1 MNPDKDNRMQ
11 QAVQNTASPLE
22 RNITVSVPIAQIEA
36 EIATRLKKLAR
47 TVRMQGFRPGH
58 VPLKM
63 VERQY
68 GFQVRQEVVSDA
80 VQKTFAEAVKDQNF
94 RVAGFP
100 RFQPKPAEQ
109 ESQPGSAPGPDG
121 KIEYT
126 ATFEVYPEVV
136 MGDVSSRKVTRPVTT
151 VGESDVEAT
160 LATLRKQRA
169 KFERVER
176 AAAEGDLV
184 NIDFEGLIAGQP
196 FEGNKAANFAVVLG
210 ENRMLPDFEAA
221 IVGMKEG
228 EQKTFP
234 LTFPQDYADAVKGK
248 TADFTVTVNQVA
260 EAKLPAID
268 AEFAKALGV
277 DDGDVERLK
286 REVRE
291 NMEREVAK
299 RVKANVKEQVIDAL
313 HASAGFEVP
322 KALVDAEIER
332 MQAAALEDL
341 KQRGMTVT
349 DKALP
354 ADLFAERAARRL
366 KVGLLVADLVKKHDL
381 GARPEQVRKVIEE
394 HAESYE
400 EPEQLVRWYYA
411 DPSRLAE
418 VEALVMEDNVVEW
431 AMGKMKV
438 EDKPVEFSELM
449 GTKKA

>member
-1 MNPDKDNRMQ
+1 MQ
-11 QAVQNTASPLE
+11 QAVQGTASPLE
-22 RNITVSVPIAQIEA
+22 RNITVAVPVAQIEA

-80 VQKTFAEAVKDQNF
+80 VQKTFAQAVKEQNF
-94 RVAGFP
+94 RVAGYP
-100 RFQPKPAEQ
+100 RFQPKAVEQ
-109 ESQPGSAPGPDG
+109 EDQAQL
-121 KIEYT
+121 EYT

-136 MGDVSSRKVTRPVTT
+136 MGDIAAARVTRPVTK
-151 VGESDVEAT
+151 VEDRDVDNT

-169 KFERVER
+169 KYERTER

-196 FEGNKAANFAVVLG
+196 FEGNKAANFTVVLG

-221 IVGMKEG
+221 LAGMKAG

-234 LTFPQDYADAVKGK
+234 ITFPQDYAEAVKGK
-248 TADFTVTVNQVA
+248 TADFTVTVNEVA
-260 EAKLPAID
+260 EPKLPPLD
-268 AEFAKALGV
+268 AEFALSLGV
-277 DDGDVERLK
+277 ADGDVERLK

-291 NMEREVAK
+291 NMEKEVAK
-299 RVKANVKEQVIDAL
+299 RVHASVKEQVIDAL
-313 HASAGFEVP
+313 HAAAGFEVP
-322 KALVDAEIER
+322 KSLLAGEIER
-332 MQAAALEDL
+332 MQNAALEDL

-349 DKALP
+349 DKSLP
-354 ADLFAERAARRL
+354 ADLFAERAGRRI
-366 KVGLLVADLVKKHDL
+366 KVGLLVADLVRKNGLAAK
-381 GARPEQVRKVIEE
+381 PEQVRKAIEE

-400 EPEQLVRWYYA
+400 QPAELVRWYYA

-438 EDKPVEFSELM
+438 EDKPTDFDELM
-449 GTKKA
+449 GTKKG

>member
-1 MNPDKDNRMQ
+1 MQ
-11 QAVQNTASPLE
+11 QAVQGTASPLE
-22 RNITVSVPIAQIEA
+22 RNITVAVPVAQIEA

-94 RVAGFP
+94 RVAGYP
-100 RFQPKPAEQ
+100 RFQPKAVEQ
-109 ESQPGSAPGPDG
+109 EDQAQL
-121 KIEYT
+121 EYT

-136 MGDVSSRKVTRPVTT
+136 MGDIAAARVTRPVTK
-151 VGESDVEAT
+151 VEDRDVENT

-169 KFERVER
+169 KYERTER

-196 FEGNKAANFAVVLG
+196 FEGNKAANFTVVLG

-221 IVGMKEG
+221 LAGMKAG

-234 LTFPQDYADAVKGK
+234 ITFPQDYAEAVKGK
-248 TADFTVTVNQVA
+248 TADFTVTVNEVA
-260 EAKLPAID
+260 EPKLPPLD
-268 AEFAKALGV
+268 AEFARSLGV
-277 DDGDVERLK
+277 ADGDVERLK

-291 NMEREVAK
+291 NMEKEVAK
-299 RVKANVKEQVIDAL
+299 RVHASVKEQVIDAL
-313 HASAGFEVP
+313 HAAAGFEVP
-322 KALVDAEIER
+322 KSLLAGEIER
-332 MQAAALEDL
+332 MQNAALEDL

-349 DKALP
+349 DKSLP
-354 ADLFAERAARRL
+354 ADLFAERAARRI
-366 KVGLLVADLVKKHDL
+366 KVGLLVADLVRKNGLAAK
-381 GARPEQVRKVIEE
+381 PEQVRKAIEE

-400 EPEQLVRWYYA
+400 QPAELVRWYYA

-438 EDKPVEFSELM
+438 EDKPTDFDELM
-449 GTKKA
+449 GTKKG

>member
-1 MNPDKDNRMQ
+1 MQ

-63 VERQY
+63 VERQF
-68 GFQVRQEVVSDA
+68 GFQVRQEVVSDT
-80 VQKTFAEAVKDQNF
+80 VQKTFAEAVKDQNY
-94 RVAGFP
+94 RVAGYP
-100 RFQPKPAEQ
+100 RFQPKPVGEGAN
-109 ESQPGSAPGPDG
+109 DV
-121 KIEYT
+121 EYT
-126 ATFEVYPEVV
+126 AIFEVYPEVV
-136 MGDVSSRKVTRPVTT
+136 MGDIAARKVSRPVTK
-151 VGESDVEAT
+151 VEDRNVEST

-196 FEGNKAANFAVVLG
+196 FDGNKAANFTVVLG
-210 ENRMLPDFEAA
+210 EKRMLPDFEAA
-221 IVGMKEG
+221 LAGMKAG

-234 LTFPQDYADAVKGK
+234 LTFPQDYAEAVKGK

-260 EAKLPAID
+260 EPRPPALD
-268 AEFAKALGV
+268 AEFARTLGV
-277 DDGDVERLK
+277 EDGDVERLK

-291 NMEREVAK
+291 NMEKEVAK
-299 RVKANVKEQVIDAL
+299 RVKAAVKEQVIDAL
-313 HASAGFEVP
+313 HAAAGFEVP
-322 KALVDAEIER
+322 KSLLDGEIER
-332 MQAAALEDL
+332 MQNAALEDL

-354 ADLFAERAARRL
+354 ADLFAERAGRRL
-366 KVGLLVADLVKKHDL
+366 KVGLLVADLVKKHGL
-381 GARPEQVRKVIEE
+381 AAKPEQVRKVIEE
-394 HAESYE
+394 HAESFE
-400 EPEQLVRWYYA
+400 QPEQLVRWYYA
-411 DPSRLAE
+411 DPARLGE

-438 EDKPVEFSELM
+438 EDKPTDFDELM
-449 GTKKA
+449 GTNKG

>member
-1 MNPDKDNRMQ
+1 MQ
-11 QAVQNTASPLE
+11 QAVQSTASPLE
-22 RNITVSVPIAQIEA
+22 RNITVAVPVAQIEA

-80 VQKTFAEAVKDQNF
+80 VQKTFAEAVKDKNF
-94 RVAGFP
+94 RVAGYP
-100 RFQPKPAEQ
+100 RFQPKAVEQ
-109 ESQPGSAPGPDG
+109 EDQAQL
-121 KIEYT
+121 EYT

-136 MGDVSSRKVTRPVTT
+136 MGDITASKVARPVTK

-169 KFERVER
+169 KYERTER
-176 AAAEGDLV
+176 AAANGDLV

-196 FEGNKAANFAVVLG
+196 FEGNKASNFTVVLG

-221 IVGMKEG
+221 MVGMKAG

-234 LTFPQDYADAVKGK
+234 LTFPQDYAEAVKGK
-248 TADFTVTVNQVA
+248 TADFTVTVNEVA
-260 EAKLPAID
+260 EPKLPPLD
-268 AEFAKALGV
+268 AEFAKSLGV
-277 DDGDVERLK
+277 EDGDVERLK

-291 NMEREVAK
+291 NMEKEVAK
-299 RVKANVKEQVIDAL
+299 RVHASVKEQVIDAL
-313 HASAGFEVP
+313 HDAAGFEVP
-322 KALVDAEIER
+322 KALLASEIER
-332 MQAAALEDL
+332 MQNAALEDL
-341 KQRGMTVT
+341 KQRGMTIT
-349 DKALP
+349 DKSLP
-354 ADLFAERAARRL
+354 ADLFAERAVRRI
-366 KVGLLVADLVKKHDL
+366 KVGLLVADVVRKNGLAAK
-381 GARPEQVRKVIEE
+381 PEQVRKAIEE

-400 EPEQLVRWYYA
+400 QPSELVRWYYA

-438 EDKPVEFSELM
+438 EDKPTEFDELM
-449 GTKKA
+449 GTKKG